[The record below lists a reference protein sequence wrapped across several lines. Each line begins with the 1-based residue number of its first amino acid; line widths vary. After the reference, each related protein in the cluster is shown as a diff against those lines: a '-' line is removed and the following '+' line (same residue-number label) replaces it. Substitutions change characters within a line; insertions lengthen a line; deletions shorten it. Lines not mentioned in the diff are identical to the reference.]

1 MPNIPG
7 RHQVANDPDSLHG
20 GNCEGFVTREG
31 SWCCAEASSSNGEV
45 VTGGS
50 RTGGRATAE
59 LRLAH
64 REGENQPTI
73 TTIGR
78 LATALRISASGLVA
92 AAEEF
97 LETPKQPRR
106 ATPPRRSA
114 KALQSSLDRDASS
127 HEPSG
132 KSVTRIRKSAKGGLT

>member
-1 MPNIPG
+1 MVG
-7 RHQVANDPDSLHG
+7 TAKDLSLAKALG
-20 GNCEGFVTREG
+20 VVLRRLRQTAKLSQEDLALEAGLQRNFVSLIER
-31 SWCCAEASSSNGEV
+31 
-45 VTGGS
+45 
-50 RTGGRATAE
+50 
-59 LRLAH
+59 
-64 REGENQPTI
+64 GENQPTI

-127 HEPSG
+127 NEPGG